1 MFQGQT
7 VAKPNN
13 LVVDVTSS
21 HQPGMVY
28 VMLSRVCSM
37 EQLHI
42 LDKFE
47 EGKILLNAD
56 VRSEANR
63 MTAVSLNSNPCD
75 WMNPSKVG
83 LRVCSLN
90 CRSLRKHIGDVKTDP
105 VLLQADVICLQETWL
120 EKEEGETGDYQ
131 LEGYQAFFASVG
143 PGKGL
148 AVYMNERL
156 RRPESH
162 FTDANIQLTKISAN
176 EMEIVNVYRSQEEP
190 LPTAAFHLR
199 NLLDPQRD
207 TLVIGDL
214 NICATKPNPL
224 RNFLEGAG
232 FQQLVTLPTHVK
244 GGSQVI
250 ELCCTCYDCFL
261 LGILDHAHLR
271 RRGQSQRMGRPVIVK
286 TFTPYYS
293 DHDIVTCFFPEGK

>member
-90 CRSLRKHIGDVKTDP
+90 CRSLRKHIGDVRTDP

-131 LEGYQAFFASVG
+131 LEGYQAFFASMG
-143 PGKGL
+143 PGKGV
-148 AVYMNERL
+148 AVYAREGVT
-156 RRPESH
+156 RPGGANMLTE
-162 FTDANIQLTKISAN
+162 ANIQLTQIQAK
-176 EMEIVNVYRSQEEP
+176 EMEITNMYRSQEEP
-190 LPTAAFHLR
+190 LPSAAYHLR
-199 NLLDPQRD
+199 NLIDPESNAS
-207 TLVIGDL
+207 LVIGDL
-214 NICATKPNPL
+214 NICATKSNPL

-232 FQQLVTLPTHVK
+232 FQQLVTLPTHVE

-250 ELCCTCYDCFL
+250 ELCCIGLAMIASC
-261 LGILDHAHLR
+261 
-271 RRGQSQRMGRPVIVK
+271 
-286 TFTPYYS
+286 
-293 DHDIVTCFFPEGK
+293 